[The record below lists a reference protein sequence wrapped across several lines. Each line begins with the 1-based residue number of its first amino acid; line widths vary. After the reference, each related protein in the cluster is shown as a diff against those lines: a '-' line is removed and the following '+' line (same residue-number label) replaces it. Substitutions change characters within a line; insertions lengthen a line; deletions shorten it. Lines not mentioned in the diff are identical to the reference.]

1 MSIQRGIYWNCK
13 LWQTQG
19 ISSLVAWRGRRTK
32 HCILSR
38 FLGHYGAQCDL
49 DFNNDMGSRVT
60 DLKPSHGTNRW
71 SAKASTRSK
80 VSRYRRHSVGAG
92 SSSIRFLIQQLPT
105 ASVLIPE
112 KMVLGEWGVLEAQ
125 LTPPNLPRIL
135 EALTSWI
142 KSTPALTP

>member
-1 MSIQRGIYWNCK
+1 M
-13 LWQTQG
+13 
-19 ISSLVAWRGRRTK
+19 
-32 HCILSR
+32 
-38 FLGHYGAQCDL
+38 
-49 DFNNDMGSRVT
+49 
-60 DLKPSHGTNRW
+60 
-71 SAKASTRSK
+71 
-80 VSRYRRHSVGAG
+80 GAG